1 MMTTRAHRTEMCGQ
15 TLVLAVVLLGLSST
29 LLLGLFKVSVAAKEK
44 IRLQLSADLAVLS
57 TLNCQAN
64 GLNSIA
70 LANRAILANDALA
83 AQLNALVS
91 EITFYRRLVEKFKK
105 ILRFIPYAGTAST
118 FVAKGIQIFEKAIK
132 RTASLTLPPAR
143 YSNSAMRKSQ
153 EAVRYILPIYSL
165 KAARLTLEENVPE
178 AQMTALGRSLQL
190 RQTRSLQKAFRETEA
205 SITYDLREKT
215 MDRHTLSRNWGIKV
229 AGLSPIKKIGG
240 TTITPTDLAATDSL
254 RLKVFKR
261 LRWRWKTVLHTRS
274 NASDF
279 GYHPPAHLLSM
290 EIAGLRSALNLPI
303 LVSTKVPEFIAKD
316 PFQQRK
322 LFALSAGRLLYR
334 RPSREGE
341 GPNLFNPF
349 WEAQLS
355 PVADDP
361 TARSALPEI
370 ILNEVRH

>member
-1 MMTTRAHRTEMCGQ
+1 MCGQ
-15 TLVLAVVLLGLSST
+15 TLVLAVVLLGISST

-44 IRLQLSADLAVLS
+44 IRLQLSADLAVIS

-91 EITFYRRLVEKFKK
+91 ETTFYRRLVEKFKK
-105 ILRFIPYAGTAST
+105 LLRFIPYAGTASV
-118 FVAKGIQIFEKAIK
+118 FVAKGIQSFEKAIK
-132 RTASLTLPPAR
+132 RAAFLTLPPAR
-143 YSNSAMRKSQ
+143 YFNSALRKSQ
-153 EAVRYILPIYSL
+153 EAVRHLLPIYSL
-165 KAARLTLEENVPE
+165 KAARLTLEENAPK
-178 AQMTALGRSLQL
+178 ARMTSLGRSLQL
-190 RQTRSLQKAFRETEA
+190 RQTRSLQKAFRKTET
-205 SITYDLREKT
+205 SVTCGLREKT
-215 MDRHTLSRNWGIKV
+215 MDRHTLNRNWRIKV
-229 AGLSPIKKIGG
+229 AGLSPIKKNGG
-240 TTITPTDLAATDSL
+240 TTITTTDLTATDSL

-261 LRWRWKTVLHTRS
+261 LRWRWKTVLRTQSKAS
-274 NASDF
+274 NF
-279 GYHPPAHLLSM
+279 GYHPPAHFLSI
-290 EIAGLRSALNLPI
+290 ESSGLRAALNLPI
-303 LVSTKVPEFIAKD
+303 LVSTTVPEFMTKD

-349 WEAQLS
+349 WEAQLA

-361 TARSALPEI
+361 TARSVLPET
-370 ILNEVRH
+370 ILKEVRH